1 MSNIV
6 VFQTPQES
14 NVYRKQG
21 LFSSSTLTGS
31 HGIVI
36 DDFYK
41 HLIPSG
47 LQLIN
52 NWEGL
57 RYE

>member
-6 VFQTPQES
+6 VFQTPKES

-21 LFSSSTLTGS
+21 LFSSSTLSGS

>member
-1 MSNIV
+1 MSNKV
-6 VFQTPQES
+6 VFQTPKEFK
-14 NVYRKQG
+14 VYSKQG
-21 LFSSSTLTGS
+21 LWCSSTLSGS

-57 RYE
+57 GYE

>member
-1 MSNIV
+1 MSNKL
-6 VFQTPQES
+6 VFQTPKES

-21 LFSSSTLTGS
+21 LQSSSTLKGS
-31 HGIVI
+31 YGIVI

-47 LQLIN
+47 LQFIN
-52 NWEGL
+52 NLKGL

>member
-1 MSNIV
+1 MSNKV
-6 VFQTPQES
+6 VFQTPKEFK
-14 NVYRKQG
+14 VYSKQG
-21 LFSSSTLTGS
+21 LRSSSTLTGS

>member
-1 MSNIV
+1 MSNKV
-6 VFQTPQES
+6 VFQTPKES

-52 NWEGL
+52 NLKGL

>member
-21 LFSSSTLTGS
+21 LQSSSTLKGS
-31 HGIVI
+31 YHIVLGI
-36 DDFYK
+36 FYK

-47 LQLIN
+47 FELKN

>member
-57 RYE
+57 GYE

>member
-1 MSNIV
+1 MSNKV
-6 VFQTPQES
+6 VFQTPKEFK
-14 NVYRKQG
+14 VYSKQG
-21 LFSSSTLTGS
+21 LCSSSTLKGS
-31 HGIVI
+31 YGIVI

-52 NWEGL
+52 NLKGL

>member
-6 VFQTPQES
+6 VFQTPKES

-21 LFSSSTLTGS
+21 LFSSSTITGS

-57 RYE
+57 GYE

>member
-1 MSNIV
+1 MSNKV
-6 VFQTPQES
+6 VFQTPKEFK
-14 NVYRKQG
+14 VYRKQG
-21 LFSSSTLTGS
+21 LWCSSTLSGS

-52 NWEGL
+52 NLKGL